1 MRKTRRTGAADGAT
15 LRFFPST
22 GLLEAVGMFASDP
35 LSLVFLFCMFLSGGF
50 LIVTAALGAG
60 HNLHIGAHDLHLGG
74 HVGGD
79 AGGHGAHID
88 AGHAAGHI
96 TNGHTGAHVDAHAHG
111 ATGGDVSAPGWQS
124 VTAILN
130 NGLNLYGLLIFLF
143 VFGLFGYVL
152 HNLTNVGAVA
162 SVILP
167 LLFGAASGL
176 ALGNFLVR
184 FFRTSPESLLDAES
198 SRLEGRL
205 GKVSMTIRE
214 GGVGEVI
221 FTGKGGG
228 RQSMSARSA
237 DGQPISAGA
246 NIVILGYQDGV
257 ARVQTW
263 DSFLLESRSGQ
274 QPLLGPLETQ
284 Q

>member
-1 MRKTRRTGAADGAT
+1 
-15 LRFFPST
+15 
-22 GLLEAVGMFASDP
+22 MFASDP

-50 LIVTAALGAG
+50 LLVTAALGAG
-60 HNLHIGAHDLHLGG
+60 HNLHIGAHDFHL
-74 HVGGD
+74 GGD
-79 AGGHGAHID
+79 AGGHGAHLD
-88 AGHAAGHI
+88 VGHAAGHAAGHVDAGHGA
-96 TNGHTGAHVDAHAHG
+96 NGHTGLDAHAHS
-111 ATGGDVSAPGWQS
+111 ATGGESAAPGWQS
-124 VTAILN
+124 ITAILN

-143 VFGLFGYVL
+143 MFGLFGYVL

-162 SVILP
+162 SVLLP
-167 LLFGAASGL
+167 LVIGVVSGI

-184 FFRTSPESLLDAES
+184 FFRTSPESLLDADS

-205 GKVSMTIRE
+205 GKVSMAIRE

-221 FTGKGGG
+221 FTAKGGG
-228 RQSMSARSA
+228 RQSISARSA
-237 DGQPISAGA
+237 DGQPIPDGA
-246 NIVILGYQDGV
+246 EIVILGYQDGV

-274 QPLLGPLETQ
+274 RRLLGPLEPQ

>member
-1 MRKTRRTGAADGAT
+1 
-15 LRFFPST
+15 
-22 GLLEAVGMFASDP
+22 MFASDP

-50 LIVTAALGAG
+50 LLVTAALGAG
-60 HNLHIGAHDLHLGG
+60 HNLHIGAHDFSLGG
-74 HVGGD
+74 HVGGN
-79 AGGHGAHID
+79 AGGHGAHLD
-88 AGHAAGHI
+88 VGHTSGHATTGHGA
-96 TNGHTGAHVDAHAHG
+96 NGHTGADAHAHG
-111 ATGGDVSAPGWQS
+111 STGGESSAPGWQS
-124 VTAILN
+124 LTAILN

-162 SVILP
+162 SVLLP
-167 LLFGAASGL
+167 LLIGVASGI

-184 FFRTSPESLLDAES
+184 FFRTSPESLLDPDS

-205 GKVSMTIRE
+205 GKVSMAIRE

-221 FTGKGGG
+221 FTSKGGG
-228 RQSMSARSA
+228 RQSIGARSV
-237 DGQPISAGA
+237 DGQPIPDGA
-246 NIVILGYQDGV
+246 EIVILGYQDGV

-263 DSFLLESRSGQ
+263 ESFLLESRSGQ
-274 QPLLGPLETQ
+274 QRLLGPLEPQ

>member
-1 MRKTRRTGAADGAT
+1 
-15 LRFFPST
+15 
-22 GLLEAVGMFASDP
+22 MFASDP

-50 LIVTAALGAG
+50 LLVTAALGAG

-74 HVGGD
+74 HVGAD

-88 AGHAAGHI
+88 AGHGANGHV
-96 TNGHTGAHVDAHAHG
+96 TNGHSGAHADAHAHG
-111 ATGGDVSAPGWQS
+111 ATGGESSAPGWQS
-124 VTAILN
+124 LTAILN

-143 VFGLFGYVL
+143 MFGLFGYVL

-162 SVILP
+162 SILIP
-167 LLFGAASGL
+167 LLIGVASGI
-176 ALGNFLVR
+176 ALGNFLTR
-184 FFRTSPESLLDAES
+184 FFRTSPESLLDADS

-205 GKVSMTIRE
+205 GKVSMAIRE

-221 FTGKGGG
+221 FTGKGGA
-228 RQSMSARSA
+228 RQSIGARSA
-237 DGQPISAGA
+237 DGQPIPDGA
-246 NIVILGYQDGV
+246 EIVILGYQDGV

-263 DSFLLESRSGQ
+263 ESFLLESRSGQ
-274 QPLLGPLETQ
+274 QRLLGPLEPQ

>member
-1 MRKTRRTGAADGAT
+1 
-15 LRFFPST
+15 
-22 GLLEAVGMFASDP
+22 MFASDP
-35 LSLVFLFCMFLSGGF
+35 LSLFCMFLSGGF
-50 LIVTAALGAG
+50 LLVTAALGAG

-74 HVGGD
+74 HVGTD

-88 AGHAAGHI
+88 AGHAAGHV
-96 TNGHTGAHVDAHAHG
+96 TNGHAGADAHAHG
-111 ATGGDVSAPGWQS
+111 SAGGETSAPGWQS
-124 VTAILN
+124 LTAILN

-143 VFGLFGYVL
+143 MFGLFGYVL

-162 SVILP
+162 SVLIP
-167 LLFGAASGL
+167 LLIGVLSGV
-176 ALGNFLVR
+176 ALGNFLTR
-184 FFRTSPESLLDAES
+184 FFRTSPESLLDADS

-205 GKVSMTIRE
+205 GKVSMAIRE

-221 FTGKGGG
+221 FTGKGGA
-228 RQSMSARSA
+228 RQSISARSA
-237 DGQPISAGA
+237 DAQPIPDGA
-246 NIVILGYQDGV
+246 EIVILGYQDGV

-274 QPLLGPLETQ
+274 RRLLGPLEPQ

>member
-1 MRKTRRTGAADGAT
+1 
-15 LRFFPST
+15 
-22 GLLEAVGMFASDP
+22 MFASDP

-50 LIVTAALGAG
+50 LLVTTILGVG

-74 HVGGD
+74 HVGG
-79 AGGHGAHID
+79 HGAHID

-96 TNGHTGAHVDAHAHG
+96 ANGHVANGHIGAHADAHAHG
-111 ATGGDVSAPGWQS
+111 ASGGEGSTSGWQS
-124 VTAILN
+124 FSAIFA
-130 NGLNLYGLLIFLF
+130 NGLSLYGLLIFLF

-162 SVILP
+162 SVLIP
-167 LLFGAASGL
+167 LLIGVTSGV
-176 ALGNFLVR
+176 ALGNFLTR
-184 FFRTSPESLLDAES
+184 FFRTSSESLLDADS

-205 GKVSMTIRE
+205 GKVSMAIRD

-221 FTGKGGG
+221 FTAKGGA
-228 RQSMSARSA
+228 RQSIGARSA
-237 DGQPISAGA
+237 DGQPISGGA
-246 NIVILGYQDGV
+246 EIVILGYQDGV

-263 DSFLLESRSGQ
+263 ESFLLESRSGQ
-274 QPLLGPLETQ
+274 QRLLGPLEPQ

>member
-1 MRKTRRTGAADGAT
+1 MTQRRAIT
-15 LRFFPST
+15 P
-22 GLLEAVGMFASDP
+22 LEAVGMFASDP

-50 LIVTAALGAG
+50 LLVTAILGVG

-79 AGGHGAHID
+79 VGAHGAHID

-96 TNGHTGAHVDAHAHG
+96 ANGHVANGQTGAHADALAHG
-111 ATGGDVSAPGWQS
+111 ASGGEGPTSGWQS
-124 VTAILN
+124 LSAIFA
-130 NGLNLYGLLIFLF
+130 NGLSLYGLLIFLF

-162 SVILP
+162 SVLIP
-167 LLFGAASGL
+167 LLIGVASGV
-176 ALGNFLVR
+176 ALGNFLTR
-184 FFRTSPESLLDAES
+184 FFRTSPESLLDADS

-221 FTGKGGG
+221 FTAKGGA
-228 RQSMSARSA
+228 RQSIAARSA
-237 DGQPISAGA
+237 DDQPIPGGA
-246 NIVILGYQDGV
+246 EIVILGYQDGV

-263 DSFLLESRSGQ
+263 ESFLLESRSGQ
-274 QPLLGPLETQ
+274 QRLLGPLEPQ

>member
-1 MRKTRRTGAADGAT
+1 
-15 LRFFPST
+15 
-22 GLLEAVGMFASDP
+22 MFASDP
-35 LSLVFLFCMFLSGGF
+35 LSLFFLFCMFLSGGF
-50 LIVTAALGAG
+50 LLVTAALGAG

-74 HVGGD
+74 HIGAD
-79 AGGHGAHID
+79 AGAHGAHIG
-88 AGHAAGHI
+88 AGHAAGHVA
-96 TNGHTGAHVDAHAHG
+96 NGHAGAHVDTHAQAHG
-111 ATGGDVSAPGWQS
+111 TSGGETAAPGWQA

-130 NGLNLYGLLIFLF
+130 NGLSLYGLLIFLF

-162 SVILP
+162 SVLIP
-167 LLFGAASGL
+167 LLIGVASGV

-184 FFRTSPESLLDAES
+184 FFRTSPESLLDADS

-205 GKVSMTIRE
+205 GKVSMAIRE

-221 FTGKGGG
+221 FTAKGGA
-228 RQSMSARSA
+228 RQSIGARSA
-237 DGQPISAGA
+237 DGQPIPGGA
-246 NIVILGYQDGV
+246 EIVILGYQDGV

-274 QPLLGPLETQ
+274 QRLLGPLEPQ

>member
-1 MRKTRRTGAADGAT
+1 
-15 LRFFPST
+15 
-22 GLLEAVGMFASDP
+22 MFASDP

-74 HVGGD
+74 HVGVD

-88 AGHAAGHI
+88 VGHAAGHVTGHV
-96 TNGHTGAHVDAHAHG
+96 TNGHAGAHADAHAHG
-111 ATGGDVSAPGWQS
+111 STGGETSASGWQS

-162 SVILP
+162 SVLLP
-167 LLFGAASGL
+167 LLIGGASGL

-205 GKVSMTIRE
+205 GKVSMTIHE
-214 GGVGEVI
+214 DGVGEVI
-221 FTGKGGG
+221 FTAKGGG
-228 RQSMSARSA
+228 RQSISARSA

-274 QPLLGPLETQ
+274 RPLLGPLDPQ

>member
-1 MRKTRRTGAADGAT
+1 
-15 LRFFPST
+15 
-22 GLLEAVGMFASDP
+22 MFASDP

-50 LIVTAALGAG
+50 LLVTAALGAG
-60 HNLHIGAHDLHLGG
+60 HNLHIGAHDLHLGA
-74 HVGGD
+74 HAGGD
-79 AGGHGAHID
+79 AGGHGAHLG
-88 AGHAAGHI
+88 AGHAAGHV
-96 TNGHTGAHVDAHAHG
+96 TTGHAAADAHS
-111 ATGGDVSAPGWQS
+111 ATGGEISAPGWQS
-124 VTAILN
+124 ITAIVN

-162 SVILP
+162 SVLIP
-167 LLFGAASGL
+167 LLIGVASGI

-205 GKVSMTIRE
+205 GRISMAIRE

-221 FTGKGGG
+221 FTAKGGG
-228 RQSMSARSA
+228 RQSIAARSA
-237 DGQPISAGA
+237 DGQPISDGA
-246 NIVILGYQDGV
+246 EIVILGYQDGV

-263 DSFLLESRSGQ
+263 ESFLLESRSGQ
-274 QPLLGPLETQ
+274 QRLLGPLEPQ

>member
-1 MRKTRRTGAADGAT
+1 
-15 LRFFPST
+15 
-22 GLLEAVGMFASDP
+22 MFASDP

-50 LIVTAALGAG
+50 LLVTAALGAG

-74 HVGGD
+74 HVGAD
-79 AGGHGAHID
+79 AGAHGAHIG

-96 TNGHTGAHVDAHAHG
+96 ANGHAATQVDTHAQAQAHG
-111 ATGGDVSAPGWQS
+111 TTSGETTALGWQS

-130 NGLNLYGLLIFLF
+130 YGLSLYGLLIFLF

-162 SVILP
+162 SVLIP
-167 LLFGAASGL
+167 LLIGVASGV

-184 FFRTSPESLLDAES
+184 FFRTSPESLLDADS

-205 GKVSMTIRE
+205 GKVSMAIRE

-221 FTGKGGG
+221 FTAKGGA
-228 RQSMSARSA
+228 RQSIGARSA
-237 DGQPISAGA
+237 DGQPIPSGA
-246 NIVILGYQDGV
+246 EIVILGYQDGV

-274 QPLLGPLETQ
+274 QRLLGPLEPQ